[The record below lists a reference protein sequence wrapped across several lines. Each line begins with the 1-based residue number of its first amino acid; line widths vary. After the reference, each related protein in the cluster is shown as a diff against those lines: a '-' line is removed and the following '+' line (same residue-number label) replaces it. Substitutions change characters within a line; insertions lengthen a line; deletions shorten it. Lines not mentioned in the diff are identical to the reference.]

1 MAGDSGNTPAT
12 SAPASGESGLNFCR
26 PPTRVVAL
34 LFFAPIAYELW
45 WYWQLFQFT
54 RREQF
59 PRTRAFWWILVPIYG
74 WVVIYRQF
82 DDLAKANDEIRPAF
96 SSSAAIWLVIL
107 SNIVGNGSARLDS
120 KASLIAFLVSDALI
134 AW

>member
-1 MAGDSGNTPAT
+1 MDPPFPAPSSTPPTPADDRGFYR
-12 SAPASGESGLNFCR
+12 SPQR
-26 PPTRVVAL
+26 VAL
-34 LFFAPIAYELW
+34 LSFFAPFIYELW

-120 KASLIAFLVSDALI
+120 KASLIAFL
-134 AW
+134 